1 MLEIFFIAVVVSLAT
16 SLLRRKVI
24 TPEDMA
30 KMAESQSYKKM
41 LLEAQKKD
49 DKKTLQKLMRKQDY
63 YRKIDAEIGKKNII
77 ILIVSI
83 TIFYIV
89 FLGIL
94 TPLYGEVDVV
104 AILPGDMA
112 LPIIGNKLDYLSWYV
127 LSLFAISFPIN
138 KLFQV
143 SPERATSRKG

>member
-63 YRKIDAEIGKKNII
+63 YRRIDAEIGKKNII